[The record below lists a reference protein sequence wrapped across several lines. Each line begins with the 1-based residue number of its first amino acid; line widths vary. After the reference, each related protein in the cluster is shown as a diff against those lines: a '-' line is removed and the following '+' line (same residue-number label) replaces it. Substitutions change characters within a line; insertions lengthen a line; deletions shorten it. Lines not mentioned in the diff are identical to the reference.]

1 MNDNVSEATWVEEWK
16 KISDVRELE
25 ESENKCMESLNCQA
39 SESIRNTR
47 KAILSSICQ
56 RVTQMNG

>member
-25 ESENKCMESLNCQA
+25 ESENKCMESLNC
-39 SESIRNTR
+39 
-47 KAILSSICQ
+47 
-56 RVTQMNG
+56 